1 MKTETTKTLSSID
14 LIKKEAEI
22 VMHLSE
28 CHTHNEA
35 ISNAQNGL
43 TRSLTTAVAL
53 IKDTFKPKQINKK
66 LAQRLASESVVEYV
80 KEQFRMLAISMD
92 IKAKNKEATAVFDA
106 FFDPYKDG
114 DKTYKKFCTFA
125 NCDSKKQAFEKRAYL
140 KGPLEFFKDHMET
153 IAIPNATKFKKELY
167 KLLGIEDKPKQKKED
182 APVSTDAIGS
192 ALNVPSNDKT
202 VKQTTTTTPAPTIP
216 TPPKKVAINREFLTS
231 YFSQGIDHVEKSAL
245 GKRQQEEVQKR
256 LQEILLVIDPQ
267 K

>member
-1 MKTETTKTLSSID
+1 MKTETTKTLSGTD

-22 VMHLSE
+22 VFHLSE

-80 KEQFRMLAISMD
+80 KDQFRMLAISMD
-92 IKAKNKEATAVFDA
+92 IEAKNKKATAVFDA

-140 KGPLEFFKDHMET
+140 KGPLEFFKDRMDA

-167 KLLGIEDKPKQKKED
+167 KLLGIEDKPKQKKEET
-182 APVSTDAIGS
+182 PVSTDAIGS
-192 ALNVPSNDKT
+192 ALNVPSNNKT
-202 VKQTTTTTPAPTIP
+202 VKQTATAPAPVVP

-231 YFSQGIDHVEKSAL
+231 YFSQGLEHVEKSAL
-245 GKRQQEEVQKR
+245 GKRQQEEIQKR
-256 LQEILLVIDPQ
+256 LEEILLVIDPQ